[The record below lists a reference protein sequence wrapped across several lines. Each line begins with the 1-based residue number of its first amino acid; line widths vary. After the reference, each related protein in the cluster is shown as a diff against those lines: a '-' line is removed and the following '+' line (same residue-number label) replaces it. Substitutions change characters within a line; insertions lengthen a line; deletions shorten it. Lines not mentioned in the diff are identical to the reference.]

1 MVYENVF
8 TNEEYIAP
16 MVDKL
21 RVWRNSG
28 IRQRG
33 DTEVLEEESVPVSLC
48 LPQIP
53 H

>member
-1 MVYENVF
+1 MGYENMF
-8 TNEEYIAP
+8 ANEKFIAP

-21 RVWRNSG
+21 RVWKNGG
-28 IRQRG
+28 ILQRG
-33 DTEVLEEESVPVSLC
+33 DTQVLEEESIPVSLS

>member
-1 MVYENVF
+1 MF

-21 RVWRNSG
+21 RVWRNG
-28 IRQRG
+28 GTIQRG
-33 DTEVLEEESVPVSLC
+33 DTEVLEEDSVPVSLF
-48 LPQIP
+48 LPQIT